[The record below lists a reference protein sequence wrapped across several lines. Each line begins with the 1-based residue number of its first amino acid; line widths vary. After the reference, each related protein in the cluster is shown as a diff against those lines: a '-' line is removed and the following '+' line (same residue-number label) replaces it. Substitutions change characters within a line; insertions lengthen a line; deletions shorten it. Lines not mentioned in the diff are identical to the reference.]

1 MISAF
6 RYLGALLSHVVQ
18 RYREDHCT
26 RRAAALTYM
35 SLFAVVPFMTVMY
48 AMLSTVPAFQAVG
61 QQIQEIIFTNV
72 LPASSGEIQVYL
84 EQFSQQALRL
94 TSAGIGVLFITAI
107 LMLRNIEQ
115 TFNSIWRVRENR
127 RGMASFLLYWAILS
141 LGPLFIGLA
150 FAISTYVVS
159 ASMVFDRDIEIGLI
173 QEILQ
178 LVPYLLSGVVF
189 TLIYT
194 AVPNCKV
201 SLKHSLIGGFTT
213 ALIFKIAGWMFAE
226 LAAIASFT
234 LIYGTFAIIPLFLL
248 WIYISWQII
257 LAGAELTHALD
268 GFTSRN
274 TQTLSNMTIALGVLE
289 LLWRHH
295 QKSDVV
301 KEKCLL
307 NTAWLFDKYSLYPEQ
322 WDRLRN
328 TLLNAHL
335 MRATVEGE
343 LMLGRDLNEYSLWQ
357 LYRLLNNVNIEA
369 VDNSTTGTT
378 VATHLPTWFQHSQY
392 LLGQQQNQAEKKLA
406 MPLAQLFSDTDF
418 AGDANVSALGISERK
433 VELGSEEKVEHKSA

>member
-1 MISAF
+1 MMSMF
-6 RYLGALLSHVVQ
+6 HYLKSLLSYVVR

-48 AMLSTVPAFQAVG
+48 VMLSTVPAFQAVG

-72 LPASSGEIQVYL
+72 LPASSGQIEIYL
-84 EQFSQQALRL
+84 DQFSQQARRL
-94 TSAGIGVLFITAI
+94 TGAGIGVLFITAI
-107 LMLRNIEQ
+107 LMLRSIEQ

-159 ASMVFDRDIEIGLI
+159 VSMVFDRDNEIGYI

-178 LVPYLLSGVVF
+178 LVPYLLSGAVF

-213 ALIFKIAGWMFAE
+213 ALIFKIAAWMFAE

-274 TQTLSNMTIALGVLE
+274 TQMLSNMTIALGVLE

-322 WDRLRN
+322 WDKLRT
-328 TLLNAHL
+328 TLFNARL
-335 MRATVEGE
+335 MRATVAGE
-343 LMLGRDLNEYSLWQ
+343 LILGRDLNGFSLWQ
-357 LYRLLNNVNIEA
+357 LYRLLDSV
-369 VDNSTTGTT
+369 TTDATNESATKST
-378 VATHLPTWFQHSQY
+378 VATDLPIWFQHSQH
-392 LLGQQQNQAEKKLA
+392 LLEQQQNQAEKMLA
-406 MPLAQLFSDTDF
+406 VPLAQLFSDTEIT
-418 AGDANVSALGISERK
+418 GDANVSDLHIREGNAG
-433 VELGSEEKVEHKSA
+433 VGSAEIVEHRNA